1 MSGGRGSAGYDRH
14 ITVFSP
20 EGRLFQVGAYT
31 HTRTHAHTHTRTHAR
46 ARTHAHRGSEPR
58 NREGRKKLGHL
69 LTQKEQQKLA
79 GREEN

>member
-31 HTRTHAHTHTRTHAR
+31 HTRTHAHTHTR
-46 ARTHAHRGSEPR
+46 ARTRTHTRTQGFRAKESRGEEEAGPLA
-58 NREGRKKLGHL
+58 NAEGAA
-69 LTQKEQQKLA
+69 EA
-79 GREEN
+79 CW